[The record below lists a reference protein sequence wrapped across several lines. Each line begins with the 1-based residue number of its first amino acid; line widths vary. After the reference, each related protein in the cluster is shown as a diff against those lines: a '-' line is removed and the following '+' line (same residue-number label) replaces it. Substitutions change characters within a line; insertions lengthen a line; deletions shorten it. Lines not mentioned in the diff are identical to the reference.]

1 MMTPMPRL
9 LVVTTGGTIS
19 TSADSEGVLRPRRT
33 GAELVAGL
41 GADVVDLLAVDSSQL
56 TPADWLRIGQT
67 VSEAVASGADGVVIT
82 HGTDTLEETALWLE
96 LSYGGSAPVV
106 LTGAARSADSS
117 DPDGPRNLR
126 DALTVAA
133 SAAARDN
140 GVLICFGGAV
150 LAPLGTTKIG
160 GPEFFG
166 GTPAVGAVSGGTFEL
181 TRAKPRAFL
190 SPLESAPRV
199 DIAAA
204 YPGADGTAIDA
215 FVAAGAR
222 GLVVEAVGAGNA
234 GPNVVDAVGRA
245 CSRGVAVVIASRV
258 YGSRTS
264 ASYGPGHDLVE
275 AGAILVPGIKASQA
289 RVLVMAALS
298 AGLPIAEIL
307 TRWG

>member
-1 MMTPMPRL
+1 
-9 LVVTTGGTIS
+9 
-19 TSADSEGVLRPRRT
+19 
-33 GAELVAGL
+33 LVAGL

-215 FVAAGAR
+215 FVG
-222 GLVVEAVGAGNA
+222 
-234 GPNVVDAVGRA
+234 DGRA
-245 CSRGVAVVIASRV
+245 LGRPTDCRHPHPVGLISPVLRDILPNRDCPPDWRV
-258 YGSRTS
+258 PDRRR
-264 ASYGPGHDLVE
+264 
-275 AGAILVPGIKASQA
+275 A
-289 RVLVMAALS
+289 RRRCA
-298 AGLPIAEIL
+298 
-307 TRWG
+307 